1 MIGFFFFPLQ
11 KSCDFLVD
19 LRISGITVRDVEIRL
34 LCKRFKLL
42 ERVDISRCNQVTDA
56 SLTSLGELPHLNS
69 LWMTGC
75 DLSDH
80 GLLETLL
87 PNRNLYNSELFPNL
101 VLFDCRHVPRVSYA
115 SIKKLQEAKKLKL
128 VHTSIPL

>member
-1 MIGFFFFPLQ
+1 
-11 KSCDFLVD
+11 VD
-19 LRISGITVRDVEIRL
+19 LRISGVTVRDVEVRL

-42 ERVDISRCNQVTDA
+42 ERFDVSRCNQVTDA
-56 SLTSLGELPHLNS
+56 SLPCLAQLPYLNS

-87 PNRNLYNSELFPNL
+87 PNRHLYNTEMFPSLN
-101 VLFDCRHVPRVSYA
+101 LFDCRHVQRISYA

-128 VHTSIPL
+128 LHTTIPS